1 MFSPS
6 LFGDGSGT
14 MASADPCFLNLISQP
29 ELPPQKKG
37 GAWQQVSPG
46 KNVGFLCAPALY
58 TVLAFGR
65 FGLRCYLPTR
75 PASQPHKV
83 HVLQVAVLSLASS

>member
-1 MFSPS
+1 MTDQVLWPRLTPATSFWLLSQDY
-6 LFGDGSGT
+6 LF
-14 MASADPCFLNLISQP
+14 Q
-29 ELPPQKKG
+29 
-37 GAWQQVSPG
+37 AWQQVSPG

-58 TVLAFGR
+58 TALAFGR

-83 HVLQVAVLSLASS
+83 HVLQVAVLSPASS